1 MDHPEGSEQEDQQVL
16 TVEREARH
24 QSVHR
29 LHLVRLVLHLDDL
42 EDCGL
47 VVGTKDTA
55 GDLPEELLHDAG
67 DGVEG
72 VVLDVDKSS
81 LRGAR

>member
-1 MDHPEGSEQEDQQVL
+1 MDHPEGSEKEDEQVL

-55 GDLPEELLHDAG
+55 GNLPEELLHDAG

-72 VVLDVDKSS
+72 VVLDVDEPS
-81 LRGAR
+81 LQM

>member
-1 MDHPEGSEQEDQQVL
+1 MDHTERSEQENQQVL
-16 TVEREARH
+16 TVDGQAGH

-29 LHLVRLVLHLDDL
+29 LHLVRLLLHLDDV
-42 EDCGL
+42 EDGGL

-67 DGVEG
+67 NGVEG

>member
-1 MDHPEGSEQEDQQVL
+1 MSEV
-16 TVEREARH
+16 
-24 QSVHR
+24 
-29 LHLVRLVLHLDDL
+29 DDNSTSDDV

-47 VVGTKDTA
+47 VVGTEDTA

-72 VVLDVDKSS
+72 VVLDVDEAT
-81 LRGAR
+81 LERL